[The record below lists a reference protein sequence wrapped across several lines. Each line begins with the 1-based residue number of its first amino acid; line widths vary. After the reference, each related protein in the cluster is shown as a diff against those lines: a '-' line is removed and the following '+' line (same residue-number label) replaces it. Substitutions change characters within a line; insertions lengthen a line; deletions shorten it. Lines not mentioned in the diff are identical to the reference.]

1 MNEHTIIYH
10 TTALSGPL
18 KRKRTES
25 AQEEPRDAD
34 DHLDRHTRRRL
45 CRQVRFDD
53 QATQIFTTYS
63 SEEYDRGGIFSFP
76 VLYKVNP
83 SILQQQQSTT
93 SSPPKLS
100 LDTQFQSSSCANST
114 NNNEKQSPQT
124 PLEESPTTP
133 PPPGHLHHHHHLP
146 SSSNNSTSNNTSK
159 RPKLTI
165 NTNLTDG
172 PSFLTRLSTTH
183 HHHHQ
188 LNEDRNDYLVPLSA
202 YSSPSFLPFF

>member
-1 MNEHTIIYH
+1 MSDHTIIYH
-10 TTALSGPL
+10 TTTLSGPS

-25 AQEEPRDAD
+25 IQEEPHDAD
-34 DHLDRHTRRRL
+34 DHHHDHHNRRRL

-100 LDTQFQSSSCANST
+100 LDTQFQSSSSC
-114 NNNEKQSPQT
+114 NEKQSPQT

-133 PPPGHLHHHHHLP
+133 PPPGHHL
-146 SSSNNSTSNNTSK
+146 TSNSNTTK

-183 HHHHQ
+183 RH